1 MDPSIAK
8 IQSSQRYSLCFFLFI
23 ISYPFVKFQSLLNDY
38 VNKAKQKYSKLEELS
53 YYKSSI
59 CYKKLQLIFYFQL
72 LSLIQSSYS

>member
-23 ISYPFVKFQSLLNDY
+23 TSYPFVKFQSLLNDY

-53 YYKSSI
+53 YYKSQ
-59 CYKKLQLIFYFQL
+59 YLLQRTSDDILFPAPVFN
-72 LSLIQSSYS
+72 SE